1 MKLFVATGT
10 AMKWPCSHVCGLL
23 FYLSAHAAFLREE
36 AETGRAAS
44 PASVKRQW
52 GLPKRK
58 IAPDTPIHRLNF
70 RKIREGEPFCPI
82 ANATTAVDPRPPA
95 LRSVKCEDVE
105 QLVEGLK
112 TLAHS
117 PSDC

>member
-1 MKLFVATGT
+1 M
-10 AMKWPCSHVCGLL
+10 
-23 FYLSAHAAFLREE
+23 SAYAAFLREE
-36 AETGRAAS
+36 AETGRAEL
-44 PASVKRQW
+44 PTSVQRQW
-52 GLPKRK
+52 GLPKWK

-70 RKIREGEPFCPI
+70 RNIREGEPFRPI

-95 LRSVKCEDVE
+95 LCSVKRKDVE